1 MLIVMASN
9 IKINIHHHD
18 GHHDCNDECHGMRR
32 YNKYTGKDQR
42 WETRRC
48 AATFATT
55 NIVSHLRQFLKT
67 KQIRNQKLDK
77 YLMCNNIVYVCEYC
91 DHGAIIKKCNFVDD
105 RQM

>member
-1 MLIVMASN
+1 MLIVMAPN

-18 GHHDCNDECHGMRR
+18 GHHYCNDECHGMRR

-55 NIVSHLRQFLKT
+55 NIVSHLRQFLKKT
-67 KQIRNQKLDK
+67 KNTKPKIGQILNVQQHR
-77 YLMCNNIVYVCEYC
+77 VC
-91 DHGAIIKKCNFVDD
+91 
-105 RQM
+105 M

>member
-1 MLIVMASN
+1 MLIVMAPN
-9 IKINIHHHD
+9 IKFDIHHHD

-55 NIVSHLRQFLKT
+55 NIVSHLRQFFLKKTNT
-67 KQIRNQKLDK
+67 KPKIGQILNVQQHR
-77 YLMCNNIVYVCEYC
+77 VC
-91 DHGAIIKKCNFVDD
+91 
-105 RQM
+105 M